1 MLGVKQQGSTAT
13 NGFVYLEKIIPGKN
27 GAAPQ
32 ARISFDVKT
41 ASGTKQTS
49 KLIGEGTDLFEYS
62 EGLEEYRHGYII
74 DRIDGVNGFIHL
86 LNDTTLYEGEMVG
99 SINEK
104 LIRRIQILLV
114 TWFLWRWLAS
124 FSQEGLRDYIQS
136 FGAAGW
142 IVFLVLQILQV
153 FIALIPGELLESVA
167 GFVFG
172 PVFGTLLC
180 YAGVA
185 IASSMVFVL
194 TRKFGVKL
202 VEVFISREKI
212 NQLRFLN
219 TEKKRDLLIFLAFF
233 IPGTPKDLLTY
244 FVGLT
249 EIRLGAF
256 LAISLV
262 ARIPSVVTSTFGGHL
277 LGEGEY
283 VLAIVIYA
291 LTAVISL
298 LGMLGYNA
306 WMKRR
311 ENKEE

>member
-1 MLGVKQQGSTAT
+1 MFPQRGGNMDDTHYSHRRKLLAGIS
-13 NGFVYLEKIIPGKN
+13 
-27 GAAPQ
+27 AAV
-32 ARISFDVKT
+32 AVIL
-41 ASGTKQTS
+41 AL
-49 KLIGEGTDLFEYS
+49 LI
-62 EGLEEYRHGYII
+62 
-74 DRIDGVNGFIHL
+74 
-86 LNDTTLYEGEMVG
+86 
-99 SINEK
+99 
-104 LIRRIQILLV
+104 

-124 FSQEGLRDYIQS
+124 FSQEGLRDYIRS

-142 IVFLVLQILQV
+142 LVFLVLQILQV
-153 FIALIPGELLESVA
+153 FIALLPGELLESAA

-172 PVFGTLLC
+172 PVLGTLLC

-185 IASSMVFVL
+185 IASSLVFIL

-249 EIRLGAF
+249 EIKLGAF
-256 LAISLV
+256 LAISLA

-283 VLAIVIYA
+283 TMAVVVYA
-291 LTAVISL
+291 ATAVISL
-298 LGMLGYNA
+298 LGMLGYNR
-306 WMKRR
+306 WMKRKEIR
-311 ENKEE
+311 EE